1 MASELR
7 VNTLKDASGN
17 NSVALST
24 VAEGS
29 AKVVCT
35 FDGSA
40 SGATVRTSFNV
51 SSTDDDAT
59 GQYGVNFTSAMS
71 GTEFTPTGSNIGD
84 SATSLRAGGLVA
96 GLNANT
102 SSSINFATVET
113 EGSFGY
119 ADWTHVNT
127 VVHGDL
133 A

>member
-1 MASELR
+1 MS
-7 VNTLKDASGN
+7 TLKADTIQNTSGG
-17 NSVALST
+17 AATLT
-24 VAEGS
+24 KQQA

-35 FDGSA
+35 FDGTA
-40 SGATVRTSFNV
+40 SGATIRTSFNV

-113 EGSFGY
+113 EGSFSY